1 MVQASDSFLS
11 EVPPGKSNLPDS
23 RCSTISTL
31 FPVFI
36 KQAAPTGDSA
46 ILLPMCTLSDKSA
59 SETRHIGELGE
70 DFEHAK
76 SVKTANIADKR
87 NKMTIDLGKIL

>member
-1 MVQASDSFLS
+1 
-11 EVPPGKSNLPDS
+11 
-23 RCSTISTL
+23 
-31 FPVFI
+31 
-36 KQAAPTGDSA
+36 
-46 ILLPMCTLSDKSA
+46 MCTLSDQIA